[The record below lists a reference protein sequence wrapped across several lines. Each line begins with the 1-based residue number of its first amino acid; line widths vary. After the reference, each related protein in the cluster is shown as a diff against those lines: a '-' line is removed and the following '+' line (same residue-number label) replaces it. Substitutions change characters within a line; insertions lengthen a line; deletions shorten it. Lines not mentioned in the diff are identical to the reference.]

1 MPVAG
6 RLKGRLNQMDCEC
19 GPSAGSVPGTLNAN
33 ALTRVGDVARATFH
47 LAHHELEPCD
57 RLFASR
63 ATSGRGLQLR
73 RSASKGRV
81 I

>member
-6 RLKGRLNQMDCEC
+6 RLNGRLNQMDCEC

-57 RLFASR
+57 RLAGHVRSR
-63 ATSGRGLQLR
+63 PAAATQ
-73 RSASKGRV
+73 RV
-81 I
+81 

>member
-6 RLKGRLNQMDCEC
+6 RLNGRLNQMDCEC

-47 LAHHELEPCD
+47 LAHHELEPSMRSPRGPRPVAACSCD
-57 RLFASR
+57 AARLKA
-63 ATSGRGLQLR
+63 
-73 RSASKGRV
+73 V
-81 I
+81 